1 MNGEAC
7 NGGQY
12 PPLHRKKIDT
22 PGGIVSIAVNTAME
36 KDTNQSDNDLTDSNE
51 DLYTEGRLREVV
63 LSVHERNPVARKKC
77 IEHYGSHCYICQFD
91 FAARYGP
98 LFDGL
103 IHVHHRNPV
112 HLKDEEYTIDPIRD
126 LIPVCP
132 NCHMALHSKE
142 DGVYT
147 PEEIIEFIHK

>member
-1 MNGEAC
+1 MAKTYSLLYVLPIYRHNQPFVA
-7 NGGQY
+7 NPKMQ
-12 PPLHRKKIDT
+12 
-22 PGGIVSIAVNTAME
+22 
-36 KDTNQSDNDLTDSNE
+36 KDGNQFNNDLADSNK
-51 DLYTEGRLREVV
+51 DLYTEGRLREIV
-63 LSVHERNPVARKKC
+63 LSVHERNPIARKKC
-77 IEHYGSHCYICQFD
+77 IEHYGTHCYICRFD

-112 HLKDEEYTIDPIRD
+112 HLKDEAYIVDPIRD